1 MEVTDA
7 AGEHRPLVSQA
18 FCSAL
23 PVDYYRS
30 SVPTSHWEALGSMVL
45 QAAYEATMLA
55 AVLNANRN
63 ASNIVLLTELGGG
76 AFGNH
81 PDWINAAIRRAL
93 ALASEF
99 AVDVRLVA
107 RDRPSSAIQ
116 KIAKDFS

>member
-1 MEVTDA
+1 M
-7 AGEHRPLVSQA
+7 
-18 FCSAL
+18 
-23 PVDYYRS
+23 
-30 SVPTSHWEALGSMVL
+30 PTSHWEALGSMVL